1 MIGRRKRHDRP
12 RTRGYDAERS
22 AAGPVKAWLAA
33 CAGKDR
39 YTSEAAARAAIGL
52 QLGAPALD
60 TYRCAH
66 CAAWHLT
73 ERRPAGQRKAPP
85 PVQVLAFVCSACH
98 ARHAA
103 IAVSP
108 REWTPETRRAA
119 LLKLE
124 PEAIADGWSITEGP
138 DFCAAC
144 AEALGHETYRRTA

>member
-1 MIGRRKRHDRP
+1 MIARRKRHDRP
-12 RTRGYDAERS
+12 RARGYDAERQ
-22 AAGPVKAWLAA
+22 AAGPVKAWLSA

-52 QLGAPALD
+52 QLGRAALD
-60 TYRCAH
+60 TYRCDH

-73 ERRPAGQRKAPP
+73 ERRPAGQRKAAP
-85 PVQVLAFVCSACH
+85 PVQVLAFVCSACR

-108 REWTPETRRAA
+108 RKWTPETRRAA

-124 PEAIADGWSITEGP
+124 PEAIADGWSVGVDDDHCP
-138 DFCAAC
+138 SCAA
-144 AEALGHETYRRTA
+144 ALGLETYRRTA

>member
-1 MIGRRKRHDRP
+1 MIARRKRHDRP

-52 QLGAPALD
+52 QLGRAVLD
-60 TYRCAH
+60 TYRCGH

-73 ERRPAGQRKAPP
+73 ERRPTGQRKAAP
-85 PVQVLAFVCSACH
+85 PVHVLAFVCSACR

>member
-1 MIGRRKRHDRP
+1 MIARRKHHPRP
-12 RTRGYDAERS
+12 NARGYDAERQ
-22 AAGPVKAWLAA
+22 AAGPVKAWLSS

-39 YTSEAAARAAIGL
+39 YTSEAAAWAGAGLVQRVAI
-52 QLGAPALD
+52 D
-60 TYRCAH
+60 VYRCES
-66 CAAWHLT
+66 CQGYHLT

-124 PEAIADGWSITEGP
+124 PEAIADGWSVGVDDDHCP
-138 DFCAAC
+138 SCAA
-144 AEALGHETYRRTA
+144 ALGLETYRRTA